1 LPAIHGLEAD
11 VNRKQEIID
20 RYGIEYIIV
29 GDVERL
35 SSWPS
40 SPGQPYASTEGLT
53 ALESMVGSTLEVAFE
68 LDGTT
73 VYRVV
78 R

>member
-1 LPAIHGLEAD
+1 MTTMKKLAATLCALAFLATGAQAQTIKD
-11 VNRKQEIID
+11 F
-20 RYGIEYIIV
+20 
-29 GDVERL
+29 
-35 SSWPS
+35 
-40 SPGQPYASTEGLT
+40 LT